1 MTYTCKLHQSRI
13 HFFRTGFD
21 FLYESSVPFD
31 SFTWHGVL
39 DSSPSFG
46 VVVGR
51 TGLIFFYDHNFGK
64 YSARAET
71 HGPTRVICLH

>member
-1 MTYTCKLHQSRI
+1 MAVFSLSLSLSLAMTYTCKLHQSRI

-51 TGLIFFYDHNFGK
+51 TGLIFFYDHN
-64 YSARAET
+64 SENIR
-71 HGPTRVICLH
+71 